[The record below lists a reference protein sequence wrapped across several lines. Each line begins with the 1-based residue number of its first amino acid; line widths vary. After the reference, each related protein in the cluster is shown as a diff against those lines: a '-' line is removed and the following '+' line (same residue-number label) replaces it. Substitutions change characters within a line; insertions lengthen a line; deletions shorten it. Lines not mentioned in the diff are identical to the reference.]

1 MKVRGRH
8 CGLLLACA
16 SGALSTALAATA
28 PSASAEPPGYVDR
41 VIENLLP
48 EATDEDSGYAY
59 DREGMPRFLRME
71 TRLGT
76 QPFDARRQVRL
87 GVAVY
92 GLLETPNH
100 GALSIDGQYTPADQS
115 GTLTL
120 RQRGLPLAGGWLAN
134 HELGFINAL
143 VPSITRLPSRVFV
156 PAAYLQGIS
165 AEWENPAQGLQLQAT
180 AGEPGRLE
188 ILPATG
194 FERLPGRR
202 LGVGA
207 QWHLGGTP
215 SGPASA
221 PRRGL
226 TLALQHEVAQGVSN
240 VNAPGRPEDFVD
252 ARSTRVAARH
262 DSDDRRLQGQFI
274 STQSDRLSGTRSG
287 FWLEGEWDEGPRQHG
302 AGLYRLDPGLT
313 WAELPLASD
322 AEGAYLRTSWRT
334 RQWSAEAS
342 IDWLQSVTG
351 QSSAGLY
358 AATSARWRLNRRT
371 SLGAGVS
378 ARTYAGKA
386 WSGFADW
393 RWQHG
398 SGTSGLRLELNGG
411 TSEPTSQ
418 WLTYDH
424 EWLVPQGWTLASSLG
439 AGRVAANASLEL
451 PAESLWSAAVS
462 LAVPL
467 TSRVSLRGNASG
479 EHGSSGLRRRNLNL
493 GAQWQIDPRWSLE
506 GSLIRSNGRSRTS
519 FSIDPLAPPLPEL
532 SSAAYRSFFAVLR
545 YERQAG
551 SRSVPLGGQS
561 QEGGGRIEGTVYFD
575 ANRSGYQEASET
587 GVPGATVYLDNRYA
601 ARTDAQGR
609 FEFPFVATGPRTI
622 TVRNETLPL
631 PWGVVGEGQ
640 VKVDVRLR
648 ESTQLSIPV
657 QRND

>member
-1 MKVRGRH
+1 MKLRCRCRG
-8 CGLLLACA
+8 LVLACA
-16 SGALSTALAATA
+16 SGVLGAAQAATA
-28 PSASAEPPGYVDR
+28 PAEPAEPPGYVDR
-41 VIENLLP
+41 VIENLP
-48 EATDEDSGYAY
+48 PDTADEDSGYTY
-59 DREGMPRFLRME
+59 DREGMPRFLRLE

-100 GALSIDGQYTPADQS
+100 GALSIDGQFTPADKS
-115 GTLTL
+115 GTFTL
-120 RQRGLPLAGGWLAN
+120 RQRGLPLVGGWLAN
-134 HELGFINAL
+134 HELGFINSLTPA
-143 VPSITRLPSRVFV
+143 ITRLPSRVFV
-156 PAAYLQGIS
+156 PTAYLQGVS

-194 FERLPGRR
+194 FERLAGRR
-202 LGVGA
+202 WGVGA
-207 QWHLGGTP
+207 QWHLGAAD
-215 SGPASA
+215 SGAPGA
-221 PRRGL
+221 PRRGW
-226 TLALQHEVAQGVSN
+226 TLALQHDAAQGVSDLE
-240 VNAPGRPEDFVD
+240 APTRPEDFVD
-252 ARSTRVAARH
+252 ARSTRLAARH
-262 DSDDRRLQGQFI
+262 DADRRRLQGQFI
-274 STQSDRLSGTRSG
+274 STESDQLPGKRSG
-287 FWLEGEWDEGPRQHG
+287 FWLDGEWDEGPRQHG

-313 WAELPLASD
+313 WAALPLAND

-334 RQWSAEAS
+334 RQWSTEAS
-342 IDWLQSVTG
+342 IDWLQSVSG

-358 AATSARWRLNRRT
+358 AATSARWRLDRSS

-386 WSGFADW
+386 WSSFADW

-398 SGTSGLRLELNGG
+398 IGTSGLRLESNGG
-411 TSEPTSQ
+411 TSEPASQ

-424 EWLVPQGWTLASSLG
+424 EWLVPQGWSLASSLG
-439 AGRVAANASLEL
+439 AGRVEADTRLEL

-462 LAVPL
+462 LVVPL
-467 TSRVSLRGNASG
+467 TSRASLRGNASG

-493 GAQWQIDPRWSLE
+493 GASWQIDPRWSLE
-506 GSLIRSNGRSRTS
+506 GSLIRSTGRSRTS
-519 FSIDPLAPPLPEL
+519 ISIDPLAPPLPEL

-551 SRSVPLGGQS
+551 SRSVPLGGKPQD
-561 QEGGGRIEGTVYFD
+561 GGGRIEGTVYFD

-601 ARTDAQGR
+601 VRTDAQGR
-609 FEFPFVATGPRTI
+609 FEFPFVAAGPRTV

-631 PWGVVGEGQ
+631 PWGVVDEGQ